1 MINHN
6 NNKNNDNDTD
16 NDNDDSNND
25 DLRAN
30 ALMRKCEAVC
40 CFSAMKRVFHSVKLW
55 KVISCNSRV
64 VVISYHIIA

>member
-6 NNKNNDNDTD
+6 NNKNDDND

-25 DLRAN
+25 NLRAN
-30 ALMRKCEAVC
+30 ALMRKWEAFC
-40 CFSAMKRVFHSVKLW
+40 CFLAMKRVFHSVKLW
-55 KVISCNSRV
+55 KVISCSSRV